1 MLASKVELGGKLRI
15 VGGQIG
21 DKTDMAGSHR
31 VTLAGYAIW
40 LYPFGF
46 DFNLIKYFC
55 CQLYFYWLFFK
66 LTKTKKAELA
76 YFDRLF

>member
-1 MLASKVELGGKLRI
+1 MELGGKLRI

-21 DKTDMAGSHR
+21 DKTDMAGLHR
-31 VTLAGYAIW
+31 ATLAEYAIW
-40 LYPFGF
+40 PYLLGF

-55 CQLYFYWLFFK
+55 VDCTFIDYFCK